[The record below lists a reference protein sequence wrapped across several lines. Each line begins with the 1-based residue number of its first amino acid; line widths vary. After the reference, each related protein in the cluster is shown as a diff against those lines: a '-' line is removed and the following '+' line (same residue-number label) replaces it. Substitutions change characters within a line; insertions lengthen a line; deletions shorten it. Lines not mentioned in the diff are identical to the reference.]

1 MKPSL
6 VPVMLNVVLFDLDNT
21 LIDRYAAFCECVRSR
36 FPDPAV
42 QQELIVLDQGGAG
55 DREEFF
61 RYWEKRNGGTMTQ
74 AIFGRLIAERI
85 LPDPGLLHELK
96 QLTKRAKIGII
107 TNGSSETQ
115 RAKIRAAGLDSVF
128 AENIWIS
135 AEVGSAKP
143 DPRIFEAALRG
154 LEEPAEHCLHI
165 GDREETD
172 LQGAH
177 GAGIRA
183 RIVKNVLTASRLRA
197 LLDQEFHT

>member
-1 MKPSL
+1 M
-6 VPVMLNVVLFDLDNT
+6 
-21 LIDRYAAFCECVRSR
+21 
-36 FPDPAV
+36 
-42 QQELIVLDQGGAG
+42 DQGGAG

-74 AIFGRLIAERI
+74 GIFGRLIAERI
-85 LPDPGLLHELK
+85 RPDPGLLHGLN
-96 QLTKRAKIGII
+96 QLTKRAKIGIV

-143 DPRIFEAALRG
+143 YPGIFEAALRG
-154 LEEPAEHCLHI
+154 LDELAEHCLHI
-165 GDREETD
+165 GDRKETD

-177 GAGIRA
+177 AAGVRA
-183 RIVKNVLTASRLRA
+183 RIINNALSASRLRA
-197 LLDQEFHT
+197 ILEQEFHT